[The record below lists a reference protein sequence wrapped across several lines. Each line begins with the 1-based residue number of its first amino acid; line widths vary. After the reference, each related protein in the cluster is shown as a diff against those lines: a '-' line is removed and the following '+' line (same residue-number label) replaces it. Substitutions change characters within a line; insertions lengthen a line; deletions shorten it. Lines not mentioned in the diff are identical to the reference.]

1 MNRRVVRVLLGLP
14 LLACLLGADDIT
26 FAKDQPVRKPLAQ
39 GQGAKLEATGTV
51 VVDPAN
57 DLESV
62 TYSYYARSSGQTG
75 YIPAKV
81 DRKTWSATLQL
92 VPGDYE
98 VWAELISTDKKTG
111 VRTKT
116 ETKPVKVTIEKTGKV

>member
-57 DLESV
+57 DLESL
-62 TYSYYARSSGQTG
+62 TYYARSSGQTDH
-75 YIPAKV
+75 IPAKV
-81 DRKTWSATLQL
+81 DRKTWNATLRL

-98 VWAELISTDKKTG
+98 VWVELISTDKKTG
-111 VRTKT
+111 ARTKT

>member
-1 MNRRVVRVLLGLP
+1 MNRRVVRVLFGLP

-57 DLESV
+57 DLESL
-62 TYSYYARSSGQTG
+62 TYYARSKSGQTDQ
-75 YIPAKV
+75 IAAKV

-92 VPGDYE
+92 APGDYE

-111 VRTKT
+111 ARTKT